1 MFDCPAA
8 IHTSP
13 TTTLLYIRLYITPS
27 IECVEIA
34 AENSIMAASGTPGE
48 NQITISE
55 DEYGIGDTQLSKP
68 SSYSIWDD

>member
-1 MFDCPAA
+1 MKKK
-8 IHTSP
+8 
-13 TTTLLYIRLYITPS
+13 YITPN

-55 DEYGIGDTQLSKP
+55 EGFGTGDTQLSRP